1 MNLMM
6 HQH

>member
-6 HQH
+6 K